1 MKLLGAQTTVEMD
14 NIEADTYLAVKFD
27 TEQLPEILNAL
38 ETDNG
43 GNKLILEVS
52 VRINTV
58 TIVWKGHQTDMS
70 ATATFG

>member
-1 MKLLGAQTTVEMD
+1 MDGTEIPHVVTELL
-14 NIEADTYLAVKFD
+14 EAPTMLDLVILETNSALAVKFD

-52 VRINTV
+52 VRFTSISS
-58 TIVWKGHQTDMS
+58 KDQ
-70 ATATFG
+70 F

>member
-1 MKLLGAQTTVEMD
+1 MLFNWATTELL
-14 NIEADTYLAVKFD
+14 EAPTMLDLVILETNPALAVKFD

-52 VRINTV
+52 VRFTSISS
-58 TIVWKGHQTDMS
+58 KDQ
-70 ATATFG
+70 F

>member
-1 MKLLGAQTTVEMD
+1 MFNWATTELLEAPTKLDLVILETNSA
-14 NIEADTYLAVKFD
+14 LAVKFD

-52 VRINTV
+52 VRFI
-58 TIVWKGHQTDMS
+58 TISSKDQ
-70 ATATFG
+70 F

>member
-1 MKLLGAQTTVEMD
+1 MVRKSLIVQLGYNELL
-14 NIEADTYLAVKFD
+14 EAPTMLGLVILETNSALAVKFD

-52 VRINTV
+52 VR
-58 TIVWKGHQTDMS
+58 S
-70 ATATFG
+70 ATISSKDQF